1 MHDPSRVR
9 VTGPLD
15 PFVVGFGAALRAQGY
30 KPRGIAG
37 QLRLMAHL
45 SRWLAEEDLGAPSLT
60 GPVVERF
67 VAARR
72 AAGYAQFRSPRALEP
87 LLFHLRELGEAPPP
101 SLPEPEGPVEEL
113 LWRYRCYLIE
123 ERGLRAASATVYADA
138 VRPFLETR
146 LTPQGLQLAD
156 LDAGCVA
163 GFVLAQERGSAKQM
177 VSRLRSLLGFLHLEG
192 MIPRPLACAVP
203 AVARWR
209 LSSLPKGISSA
220 EVARLLA
227 ACDRRTSMGRRDFAI
242 LTMLVRLGLRPAE
255 VASLRLGDIDW
266 HRGEIA
272 ISGKGPR
279 LERLPVP
286 VDVGEAIAGYLGRG
300 RPCSAQD
307 GSVFVRAFAPH
318 RALTACAVSAI
329 AMRASKRAGITHVHA
344 CRLRHTAA
352 SELLAAGA
360 SLQEVGQ
367 VLRHRRPETTAIYAK
382 VNREALR
389 TLARPWPGGVA

>member
-9 VTGPLD
+9 VTGPLE
-15 PFVVGFGAALRAQGY
+15 PFVVGFATALRVEGY
-30 KPRGIAG
+30 TARGITG
-37 QLRLMAHL
+37 QLQLMAHL
-45 SRWLAEEDLGAPSLT
+45 SRWLAEEHLGVASLA

-87 LLFHLRELGEAPPP
+87 LLFHLRKLGQAPPP
-101 SLPEPEGPVEEL
+101 NLPKPEGPVDEL
-113 LWRYRCYLIE
+113 LWRFQRYLIE
-123 ERGLRAASATVYADA
+123 ERGLKAASATVYTDA

-146 LTPQGLQLAD
+146 LTAQGLQLAD
-156 LDAGCVA
+156 LDADGIA
-163 GFVLAQERGSAKQM
+163 SFVLAQERGSAKRI

-220 EVARLLA
+220 EVVRLLA

-279 LERLPVP
+279 LERLPLP
-286 VDVGEAIAGYLGRG
+286 VDVGEAIAGYLRRG
-300 RPCSAQD
+300 RPRSAQD
-307 GSVFVRAFAPH
+307 ESVFVRAFAPH

-367 VLRHRRPETTAIYAK
+367 VLRHQHPETTAIYAK
-382 VNREALR
+382 VDRKALR

>member
-9 VTGPLD
+9 VTGPLEQFTD
-15 PFVVGFGAALRAQGY
+15 GFATALRLQGY
-30 KPRGIAG
+30 TARGTTG
-37 QLRLMAHL
+37 QLYLMAHL
-45 SRWLAEEDLGAPSLT
+45 SRWLAAECLGVKDLAGT
-60 GPVVERF
+60 VVERF

-87 LLFHLRELGEAPPP
+87 LLCHLRELGQAPPP
-101 SLPEPEGPVEEL
+101 SPPQPTGPVEEVL
-113 LWRYRCYLIE
+113 LRFRHYLVE
-123 ERGLRAASATVYADA
+123 ERGLKAASATVYVDA
-138 VRPFLETR
+138 VRPFLESR
-146 LTPQGLQLAD
+146 LTSQGLQLAD
-156 LDAGCVA
+156 LDTDGVA

-177 VSRLRSLLGFLHLEG
+177 VSRLRSLLGFLHVEG

-209 LSSLPKGISSA
+209 LSSLPKGISYP
-220 EVARLLA
+220 EVKRLLA
-227 ACDRRTSMGRRDFAI
+227 ACDRRTAMGRRDFAI

-279 LERLPVP
+279 LERLPMP
-286 VDVGEAIAGYLGRG
+286 VDVGEAIAAYLHRG
-300 RPCSAQD
+300 RPRSAQD
-307 GSVFVRAFAPH
+307 ESVFVRAFAPH
-318 RALTACAVSAI
+318 RALAACAVSAI
-329 AMRASKRAGITHVHA
+329 AMRASKRAGIRHVHA

-367 VLRHRRPETTAIYAK
+367 VLRHRHPETTAIYAK

-389 TLARPWPGGVA
+389 TIARPWAGGVA